1 MKGIGVGVNFTRCEA
16 EFVRSSIFFPFGNLE
31 DNSHGSAEKVVDGY
45 WDDAITE
52 GGEKRFLQVSG
63 VPGNIVLADISKKL
77 QEEQDDAIANLT
89 RQQVTDIYLERMDAV
104 GTFARNQPKSA
115 LIGYMEDTTDRTFS
129 KRKVAIVSSL
139 VAPDIVYKGFLRDRW
154 DQMTS
159 AALFDASKVF
169 EKYCL
174 MLMARPAQPF
184 YRRPCVGTSNKVYKT
199 KSRVSLGGC
208 TEIR

>member
-1 MKGIGVGVNFTRCEA
+1 VLK
-16 EFVRSSIFFPFGNLE
+16 
-31 DNSHGSAEKVVDGY
+31 
-45 WDDAITE
+45 
-52 GGEKRFLQVSG
+52 KRFLQVGG
-63 VPGNIVLADISKKL
+63 VPGNIVPDISKKL
-77 QEEQDDAIANLT
+77 QEQDDAIANLT

-115 LIGYMEDTTDRTFS
+115 LIGNVKDNTDRTFS

-139 VAPDIVYKGFLRDRW
+139 VAPDIVYKRYLRDRW

-184 YRRPCVGTSNKVYKT
+184 YRRRFAFILSGGYISLVRSTYKE
-199 KSRVSLGGC
+199 KGP
-208 TEIR
+208 